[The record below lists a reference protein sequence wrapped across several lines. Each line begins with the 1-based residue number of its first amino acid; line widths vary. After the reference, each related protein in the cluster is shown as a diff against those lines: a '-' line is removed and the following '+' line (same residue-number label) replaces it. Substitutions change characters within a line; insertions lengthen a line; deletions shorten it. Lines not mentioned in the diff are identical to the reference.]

1 MALINLR
8 DIYKIYQ
15 MGSTQINAL
24 DGLECKIEKGEYVA
38 LMGPSGSGKS
48 TLMNIIGCL
57 DTPTKGV
64 YSLNGINVSD
74 MSDDDLASIRN
85 IEIGFVFQSFNLLPR
100 TSAIENVAL
109 PLVYAGVSKKERIER
124 AQKVLEKVGLGDR
137 ADHKPNELS
146 GGQRQRVAIARAL
159 INNPSIVLADEPTGN
174 LDSKSSLEIM
184 NLFNEIYKDG
194 NTVVMVTH
202 EEDIAKYAKRTIRM
216 IDGKL
221 ADQLIVK

>member
-8 DIYKIYQ
+8 DVYKIYQ

-124 AQKVLEKVGLGDR
+124 AQKVLEKVFKEEFYYMHSTTFFWYAEVKDQVLKTFIKKIRTLGFKVIENPLSTQIYGEYGPLMSSLQNTIKETFDEESFVMLNMKIVKGDR
-137 ADHKPNELS
+137 SKY
-146 GGQRQRVAIARAL
+146 V
-159 INNPSIVLADEPTGN
+159 PS
-174 LDSKSSLEIM
+174 
-184 NLFNEIYKDG
+184 F
-194 NTVVMVTH
+194 
-202 EEDIAKYAKRTIRM
+202 
-216 IDGKL
+216 
-221 ADQLIVK
+221 